1 MAPIPTFNLNEFG
14 ATFATRGRGKEL
26 REELLSRMAGEEM
39 IEVDFAGVTNVSY
52 SFADEFFGVLMSC
65 TGAGVPV
72 ARLVNV
78 EPAVDR
84 VVSDAIGRRRG
95 EPVTC

>member
-1 MAPIPTFNLNEFG
+1 MAPISTFKLNEFG
-14 ATFATRGRGKEL
+14 QTFATRGRGKEL
-26 REELLSRMAGEEM
+26 REELLSRTGGEEA
-39 IEVDFAGVTNVSY
+39 IEVDFAGVTHVSY
-52 SFADEFFGVLMSC
+52 SFADEFFGVLMSS
-65 TGAGVPV
+65 TGAGVPTV
-72 ARLVNV
+72 RLVNV